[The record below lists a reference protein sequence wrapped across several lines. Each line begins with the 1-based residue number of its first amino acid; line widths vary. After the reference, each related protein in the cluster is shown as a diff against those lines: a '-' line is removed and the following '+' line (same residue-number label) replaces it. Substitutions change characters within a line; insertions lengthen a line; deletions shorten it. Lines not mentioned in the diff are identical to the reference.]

1 MIKRITSFFTV
12 LATLASTALPMAA
25 SAAAVDTQSI
35 SPGDLIKGQAQSSV
49 YYFAPDGKRYV
60 FPNEKTYFTWYTDF
74 SGVKTIS
81 DKRLSTLPL
90 GRSNVTYRPG
100 VKMIKI
106 TTDPRTYA
114 VDRGG
119 ILRHVTSQELAETLY
134 GLNWKNKI
142 DDVADAFFSNYRI
155 GTEISNSGEYV
166 PADVQT
172 NTATIMQDKSFDDT
186 IATASIGDVSAGFV
200 PLTMTVKSGT
210 TVTWVNRD
218 ITEHQVKGTGFDSGV
233 LAADG
238 TYSNKFTMIGSYE
251 YTDPLHPSMTATINV
266 VGDFSP

>member
-1 MIKRITSFFTV
+1 MSKRILSFLTAV
-12 LATLASTALPMAA
+12 AALATTVMPLTA

-35 SPGDLIKGQAQSSV
+35 SPGDLIKGVAQSSV

-60 FPNEKTYFTWYTDF
+60 FPNEKTYFTWYKDF
-74 SGVKTIS
+74 KTVKTIS

-119 ILRHVTSQELAETLY
+119 ILRHVTSQQLAETLY
-134 GLNWKNKI
+134 GLNWKDKI

-155 GTEISNSGEYV
+155 GTEISNAQEYV
-166 PADVQT
+166 PADVMT
-172 NTATIMQDKSFDDT
+172 LTSTIMQDKGFDDT
-186 IATASIGDVSAGFV
+186 IATVSIGDVSAGFV

-218 ITEHQVKGTGFDSGV
+218 ITEHQAKGASFDSGV
-233 LAADG
+233 LAGDA
-238 TYSNKFTMIGSYE
+238 TYSYKFTTTGSFE
-251 YTDPLHPSMTATINV
+251 YTDPLHESMTATINV
-266 VGDFSP
+266 VPK

>member
-1 MIKRITSFFTV
+1 MTKTRVLSF
-12 LATLASTALPMAA
+12 LAAAATAASAVFPMAA
-25 SAAAVDTQSI
+25 SAAVVDTQSI
-35 SPGDLIKGQAQSSV
+35 SPGDLIKGEAQSSV

-60 FPNEKTYFTWYTDF
+60 FPNEKTYFTWYSDF
-74 SGVKTIS
+74 SKVKTIS

-90 GRSNVTYRPG
+90 GRSNITYRPG

-155 GTEISNSGEYV
+155 GTEISNAGEYV
-166 PADVQT
+166 PTDVQT
-172 NTATIMQDKSFDDT
+172 LTATIMQDKGFDDT
-186 IATASIGDVSAGFV
+186 IATVSIGSVDAGFV
-200 PLTMTVKSGT
+200 PLTMTVKTGT

-218 ITEHQVKGTGFDSGV
+218 IVEHQVKGTGFDSGM

-238 TYSNKFTMIGSYE
+238 TYSHKFTTTGSIE
-251 YTDPLHPSMTATINV
+251 YTDPLHSSMTATINV
-266 VGDFSP
+266 VP

>member
-1 MIKRITSFFTV
+1 MIKRIISSV
-12 LATLASTALPMAA
+12 SAAATIAAMALPMAA
-25 SAAAVDTQSI
+25 GAAVVDTQSI
-35 SPGDLIKGQAQSSV
+35 SPGDLIKGEAQSSV

-74 SGVKTIS
+74 STVKTIS

-119 ILRHVTSQELAETLY
+119 ILRHVTSQQLAETLY

-155 GTEISNSGEYV
+155 GTEITNAQEYV

-172 NTATIMQDKSFDDT
+172 LTATIMQDKSFDDT
-186 IATASIGDVSAGFV
+186 IATVSVGSVDAGFV
-200 PLTMTVKSGT
+200 PLTMTVKAGT

-218 ITEHQVKGTGFDSGV
+218 IVEHQVKGTGFDSGM

-238 TYSNKFTMIGSYE
+238 TYSFKFTTVGSVE
-251 YTDPLHPSMTATINV
+251 YTDPLHSSMKATINV
-266 VGDFSP
+266 VP